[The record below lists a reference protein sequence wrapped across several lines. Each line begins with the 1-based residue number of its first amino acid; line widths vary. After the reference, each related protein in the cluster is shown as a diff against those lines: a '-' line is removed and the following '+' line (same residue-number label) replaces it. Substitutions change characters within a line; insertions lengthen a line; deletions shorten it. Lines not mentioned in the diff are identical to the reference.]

1 MPLVGNNIKAWHAFQ
16 HYVLAVELDMNVFTK
31 VLEPLVNVP
40 IPKVTRLI
48 VNIDDED
55 LLVERPP
62 KRISNCE

>member
-1 MPLVGNNIKAWHAFQ
+1 M
-16 HYVLAVELDMNVFTK
+16 DVFTK

-40 IPKVTRLI
+40 IPEVTCLI

-55 LLVERPP
+55 LLVERPS